1 MKLGLAFLGLTTA
14 HYIGGFDHDHV
25 RDDMVPAE
33 PVIYNPPMAPAV
45 PEPGKHFCLLF
56 NFN

>member
-45 PEPGKHFCLLF
+45 PEPGK
-56 NFN
+56 NFF